1 MALTHFDELEDD
13 EARRRID
20 KLTRSYQDKRDYF
33 IDKLAQGIAPIAAS
47 QHPRPVIVRLSDFK
61 TNEYAALIGGE
72 QFEQHEQNP
81 MLGLRGASRYY
92 HEKFRDAFQ
101 LECEA
106 IQRVRNQIGLK
117 NVIVMVPFCR
127 TLDEADK
134 VLRLLAKNG
143 LVRGQR
149 GLEIYMMCEIP
160 SNAVLAEKFGKR
172 FDGFSIGSN
181 DLTQLVLGVDRDSAE
196 LADYLMSGTKP

>member
-1 MALTHFDELEDD
+1 MALAHFDELEDRD
-13 EARRRID
+13 ARQRID
-20 KLTRSYQDKRDYF
+20 KLIRGCKDKRDYF

-61 TNEYAALIGGE
+61 TNEYATLIGGE

-101 LECEA
+101 LECKA
-106 IQRVRNQIGLK
+106 IQRVRNQIGLN

-127 TLDEADK
+127 TLGEADK
-134 VLRLLAKNG
+134 VLCELAGTG
-143 LVRGQR
+143 LVRGR
-149 GLEIYMMCEIP
+149 DGLEIYMMCEVP
-160 SNAVLAEKFGKR
+160 SNVVLAEKFGER
-172 FDGFSIGSN
+172 FDGFSI
-181 DLTQLVLGVDRDSAE
+181 DRKSVV
-196 LADYLMSGTKP
+196 